1 MIFGKKGMGKMV
13 NDDLPKLTLKI
24 RPSFHDV
31 DAMGVVWHGNY
42 LKFFERVREELFR
55 KYHFGYEEINKCGY
69 IWPVVDA
76 LLKFRQ
82 PWILEEEALVTVEMV
97 EYENRLVFQYKV
109 QRCRDNVL
117 LTKGKTV
124 HIAVDVVKKVGV
136 LFTPDIVYEKFGLK
150 KLI

>member
-1 MIFGKKGMGKMV
+1 MV
-13 NDDLPKLTLKI
+13 NNDLPKLALKI

-42 LKFFERVREELFR
+42 LKFFERAREELFR

-76 LLKFRQ
+76 SLKFRQ

-136 LFTPDIVYEKFGLK
+136 LFTPDIVYKKFGLK